1 MNKLYLITGPAG
13 VGKSTISK
21 PLAEK
26 LDKSILIEGDD
37 IYHMVISGYVSAWK
51 PNNHLELFWKNII
64 SLIQNGLENGYDV
77 VFNYIINRKDYEL
90 LKDKFKEY
98 NIIFKVLLVS
108 EEELLR
114 RDKLRDPSCRMNERC
129 LVLLNNFKKEY
140 LNSKNAIDTTNL
152 SINKTLEKITEG

>member
-1 MNKLYLITGPAG
+1 MNPGG
-13 VGKSTISK
+13 
-21 PLAEK
+21 E
-26 LDKSILIEGDD
+26 
-37 IYHMVISGYVSAWK
+37 
-51 PNNHLELFWKNII
+51 II
-64 SLIQNGLENGYDV
+64 FQPEF
-77 VFNYIINRKDYEL
+77 FNYIINRKDYEL

-140 LNSKNAIDTTNL
+140 LNSKNVIDTTNL
-152 SINKTLEKITEG
+152 SIKETLEKITEG

>member
-21 PLAEK
+21 LLAEK
-26 LDKSILIEGDD
+26 LNKSILIEGDD
-37 IYHMVISGYVSAWK
+37 IYHMVISGYVQAWK

-77 VFNYIINRKDYEL
+77 VFNYIINKKDYEL

-98 NIIFKVLLVS
+98 NIIFKVLLVR

-114 RDKLRDPSCRMNERC
+114 RDKLSDPSCRMNERC
-129 LVLLNNFKKEY
+129 LVLLNIFKKEY
-140 LNSKNAIDTTNL
+140 LNSKNVIDTTNL
-152 SINKTLEKITEG
+152 SINKTLEKIMEG